1 MSTETTN
8 KKIKIDNGTTFG
20 RTYTDKAVDELLKN
34 VGGGGSGSGLRI
46 VEPTN
51 YVKDTSGKYFSATGE
66 LPIDLPKF
74 FILKVDTSMG
84 ASSESDKYSYFYF
97 AFVDGR
103 YISSSLDYVTIFNAN
118 AIMDDSGTKYNL
130 QVYEVPDSSFDTVL
144 VEGEDGTLP
153 LPSNQIT
160 ETALNVD
167 LFGLL
172 QKYALLF
179 KAGNFERI
187 PLFHDV
193 TGVTDNLSYTSNI
206 QHNADFS
213 KFWIYYTDY
222 KSDTEKVYIKYKDL
236 TFKYGTLRLKN
247 ITSNSNS
254 YTIELSFFDYIYDV
268 IINGA
273 NKLMGTS
280 LTRDT
285 FPSFL
290 KNNITPQLFTTL
302 ITNIIDVHRKGA
314 LMPYFD
320 VTIIDQINNG
330 IFANCSTY
338 IEGIVVF
345 SHGTNNIDLSNI
357 TFGDTFTVEYY
368 GSWYGD

>member
-34 VGGGGSGSGLRI
+34 VGGGGLRI

-130 QVYEVPDSSFDTVL
+130 QVSEVPDSSFDTIF

-193 TGVTDNLSYTSNI
+193 TGVTGNFSYTSNI
-206 QHNADFS
+206 QHDANFS

-222 KSDTEKVYIKYKDL
+222 KSDTEKVYIKYKEL

-254 YTIELSFFDYIYDV
+254 YTTELSFFDYIYDV
-268 IINGA
+268 IINGT
-273 NKLMGTS
+273 NQLMGTS

-290 KNNITPQLFTTL
+290 KNNITGALFISL
-302 ITNIIDVHRKGA
+302 ISKIIDVHRNGA

-320 VTIIDQINNG
+320 VTIIDQINNS
-330 IFANCSTY
+330 ILTNCSTV
-338 IEGIVVF
+338 IEGSVRF
-345 SHGTNNIDLSNI
+345 FCGTNEINLSNI